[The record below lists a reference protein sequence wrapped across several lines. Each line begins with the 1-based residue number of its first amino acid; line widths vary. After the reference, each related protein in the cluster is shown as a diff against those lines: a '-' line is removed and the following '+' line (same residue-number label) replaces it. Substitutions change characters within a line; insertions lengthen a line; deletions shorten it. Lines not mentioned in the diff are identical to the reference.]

1 METRLVFLLAVIA
14 ATVAW
19 AMLAAVIVWPRLR
32 TLPRTE
38 ALRWVAFPQAFRFV
52 GLSFIVS
59 GVVSPMLPAA
69 FAVPDAWG
77 DIAAV
82 VLALLAITALTRRWS
97 LGIALMWLLSLWGT
111 FDLLRGYYLGMVNNI
126 DAGAF
131 GAAYFLPTFVVPG
144 LLLAHIL
151 AFLLLLRPHTG

>member
-19 AMLAAVIVWPRLR
+19 ATLAAVIVWPRLR
-32 TLPRTE
+32 TLPRAET
-38 ALRWVAFPQAFRFV
+38 LRWVAFPQAFRFV
-52 GLSFIVS
+52 GLSFIVP

-77 DIAAV
+77 DLAAV
-82 VLALLAITALTRRWS
+82 ILALLAITALTRRWS
-97 LGIALMWLLSLWGT
+97 LGIPLMWLLSLWGT
-111 FDLLRGYYLGMVNNI
+111 FDLLHGYYLGMVNNI

-144 LLLAHIL
+144 LLVAHIL
-151 AFLLLLRPHTG
+151 AFMLLLRPRTD

>member
-1 METRLVFLLAVIA
+1 METRFVFLLAVIA
-14 ATVAW
+14 ATAAW
-19 AMLAAVIVWPRLR
+19 AMLAAVIVGPRLR
-32 TLPRTE
+32 TLPRAE

-52 GLSFIVS
+52 GLSFIVP

-82 VLALLAITALTRRWS
+82 ILALLAITALTKRWS
-97 LGIALMWLLSLWGT
+97 LGIPLMWLLSLWGT
-111 FDLLRGYYLGMVNNI
+111 FDLLHGYYLGMVNNI

-144 LLLAHIL
+144 LLVAHIL
-151 AFLLLLRPHTG
+151 AFMLLLRPRTD